1 MSDENEIDNVPIA
14 VIIDEMMEDMEL
26 TDKIL
31 AVRLGYSS
39 PSMIRMFREGRV
51 KVPFEKIPDLADAIG
66 ANRRRLMDRALR
78 EYLPELIGALLR
90 THSALTD
97 NELAIVECIR
107 QLSDGGDP
115 SLDDEGVKSGLQQVF
130 SATTSGGRYE
140 SIMTRGH
147 PSTCWRSAR
156 AVAASPAGAAARADL
171 PASSQASPHR
181 YPLRHK
187 ALRYF

>member
-14 VIIDEMMEDMEL
+14 VIIDEMMEDMDL
-26 TDKIL
+26 TDKVL

-66 ANRRRLMDRALR
+66 ANRRTLMDRALR

-107 QLSDGGDP
+107 QLSDGSDP
-115 SLDDEGVKSGLQQVF
+115 SLDDEGVESGLQQVF
-130 SATTSGGRYE
+130 SATTPDERTSR
-140 SIMTRGH
+140 
-147 PSTCWRSAR
+147 P
-156 AVAASPAGAAARADL
+156 
-171 PASSQASPHR
+171 
-181 YPLRHK
+181 
-187 ALRYF
+187 